1 MDREEFLSRLVSAR
15 RKWDELV
22 GRISRERMLEA
33 SLAGGWSVKDVVAHV
48 TWSEREMVGVL
59 RQKALVGSPLWALDQ
74 DARNAIVY
82 AENRDRDLDEVLR
95 EEERVYAELLPLLE
109 GLTSEDLVDSG
120 KWQQMLPEVPPWR
133 IFAGG
138 TFLHYEDH
146 AAAIAEWL
154 ESTTRP

>member
-1 MDREEFLSRLVSAR
+1 
-15 RKWDELV
+15 
-22 GRISRERMLEA
+22 MLEA

-59 RQKALVGSPLWALDQ
+59 RQRALVGSPLWALDQ

-82 AENRDRDLDEVLR
+82 AENRDRDLDELLS
-95 EEERVYAELLPLLE
+95 EEQRVYAELLPLLE
-109 GLTSEDLVDSG
+109 ELTSEDLVDAG
-120 KWQQMLPEVPPWR
+120 RWEQMLPNVPPWR
-133 IFAGG
+133 IFAGS

-154 ESTTRP
+154 ESTTTLNASEQRN